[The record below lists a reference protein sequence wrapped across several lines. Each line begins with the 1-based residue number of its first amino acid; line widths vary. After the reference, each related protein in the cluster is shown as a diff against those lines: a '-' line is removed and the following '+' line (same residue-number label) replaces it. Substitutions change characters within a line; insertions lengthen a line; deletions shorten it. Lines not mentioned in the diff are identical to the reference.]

1 MRAIAIAGYIIRKS
15 KSGDIIIER
24 TEKMITVITNEN
36 YGEEVVKSSK
46 PVIIDFWADWCG
58 PCRMMSEVIDDIAE
72 TRQDIKVCKVN
83 VDDEKDLAVKF
94 AISAIPTVM
103 LVKEGVT
110 AKTLVGYR
118 TKEELLSEFGL

>member
-1 MRAIAIAGYIIRKS
+1 
-15 KSGDIIIER
+15 
-24 TEKMITVITNEN
+24 MITVITNEN